1 LFPLSRDDL
10 VECTAL
16 LASIRRSELDAIKPR
31 IKALDVLA
39 QQIVAE
45 VGVQEWQVEDLH
57 RRFARAAT
65 YKDLSLDEFVGVARM
80 VADGFTT
87 QRGRRSAHVHFD
99 RVNNVLRGRRGAAL
113 TAVTNGGAIPDQF
126 DYEVVLLP
134 SELPVG
140 TLNEDF
146 AFESMPG
153 DIFQLGNASYRI
165 QKVESGKV
173 YVADAH
179 GQPPTIPF
187 WLGEA
192 PGRSD
197 ELSTSVGTLNETLAE
212 LLDTAGADGA
222 LRWLMS
228 ELNLGD
234 SAAKQLVDYL
244 AAAKA
249 ALGVLPTT

>member
-1 LFPLSRDDL
+1 VTAVSVAPRRPRNTPLTRSKCR
-10 VECTAL
+10 CAL
-16 LASIRRSELDAIKPR
+16 RRP
-31 IKALDVLA
+31 
-39 QQIVAE
+39 
-45 VGVQEWQVEDLH
+45 
-57 RRFARAAT
+57 
-65 YKDLSLDEFVGVARM
+65 
-80 VADGFTT
+80 
-87 QRGRRSAHVHFD
+87 
-99 RVNNVLRGRRGAAL
+99 RGAAL

-173 YVADAH
+173 YVTDAQ

-197 ELSTSVGTLNETLAE
+197 ELSTSVSCS
-212 LLDTAGADGA
+212 
-222 LRWLMS
+222 M
-228 ELNLGD
+228 
-234 SAAKQLVDYL
+234 
-244 AAAKA
+244 AKA
-249 ALGVLPTT
+249 RPAPCAGSWPSST